1 MSVEEDDVA
10 CLRLDIVLVVPHTL
24 SDKVSTQVIYKT
36 VSRDNAAAQVAC
48 FIGHFKILGQNN
60 KGFGIVQPLIDS
72 YSINCTT
79 TCNKPVRML
88 KRTP

>member
-48 FIGHFKILGQNN
+48 FIGHERN
-60 KGFGIVQPLIDS
+60 KYIA
-72 YSINCTT
+72 
-79 TCNKPVRML
+79 PVIPIRIGCVVVPSDVPGPVTVSNL
-88 KRTP
+88 SCSQLH